1 MDIEEGTVKTD
12 RHTSGYLAC
21 GPSSGPR
28 VYFVHGWPELSLS
41 WRHQLY
47 ALGNVGFRA
56 IAPDMRGYGKSSVYH
71 SHGDYAQ
78 TEIVKDMLELHEATG
93 NGKAVWVGHDW
104 GSPVVWNM
112 ALHHPEVVHGVA
124 SLCVPMGFEEG
135 VEALIPH
142 VNRDIYPEA
151 EYPKGQW
158 DYQYF
163 YQESFEVAQNEMEV
177 DPYRL
182 VKALFR
188 KGSPEGVG
196 KPAGTAVTRKNGGW
210 FGKDGPPDL
219 PIDLDVVS
227 AEDAK
232 TFAAALSRNG
242 FFGANSWY
250 MNHDKNYAYSQ
261 ELSGDKKLNM
271 PVLFFHG
278 EYDFVCQTVNSTLA
292 EPMRE
297 NCPNLVE
304 IFIKSG
310 HWMAQEKPM
319 EVNAGLMKWL
329 AGTADYWVN

>member
-1 MDIEEGTVKTD
+1 MA
-12 RHTSGYLAC
+12 RQA
-21 GPSSGPR
+21 
-28 VYFVHGWPELSLS
+28 
-41 WRHQLY
+41 
-47 ALGNVGFRA
+47 
-56 IAPDMRGYGKSSVYH
+56 
-71 SHGDYAQ
+71 
-78 TEIVKDMLELHEATG
+78 
-93 NGKAVWVGHDW
+93 WVGHDW

-210 FGKDGPPDL
+210 FGKDGPPICRLISTWFL
-219 PIDLDVVS
+219 PRMQRPLWLRS
-227 AEDAK
+227 AETA
-232 TFAAALSRNG
+232 F
-242 FFGANSWY
+242 
-250 MNHDKNYAYSQ
+250 
-261 ELSGDKKLNM
+261 
-271 PVLFFHG
+271 
-278 EYDFVCQTVNSTLA
+278 
-292 EPMRE
+292 
-297 NCPNLVE
+297 LVP
-304 IFIKSG
+304 IR
-310 HWMAQEKPM
+310 
-319 EVNAGLMKWL
+319 
-329 AGTADYWVN
+329 GT